1 MRWLRRRFY
10 VILLGAKGLLLA
22 LVYAKG
28 QKDANEKRAGRD
40 AREYNDTRKRI
51 DQVARDGDVDSQRE
65 WLSER
70 GRK

>member
-1 MRWLRRRFY
+1 MRWLRKYFY
-10 VILLGAKGLLLA
+10 AILLGTKALLLA
-22 LVYAKG
+22 LAYTKG

-40 AREYNDTRKRI
+40 ARDYNDTRKRI
-51 DQVARDGDVDSQRE
+51 DQVTRDGDVESQRE